1 MLGWRSCESFGDIT
15 REYVRGEVRNALE
28 REARAT
34 AVGAAGAG
42 GNQAE
47 KREWCTA
54 PIA

>member
-1 MLGWRSCESFGDIT
+1 M
-15 REYVRGEVRNALE
+15 RGEVRNALE
-28 REARAT
+28 TEARAI
-34 AVGAAGAG
+34 AVAAASAG